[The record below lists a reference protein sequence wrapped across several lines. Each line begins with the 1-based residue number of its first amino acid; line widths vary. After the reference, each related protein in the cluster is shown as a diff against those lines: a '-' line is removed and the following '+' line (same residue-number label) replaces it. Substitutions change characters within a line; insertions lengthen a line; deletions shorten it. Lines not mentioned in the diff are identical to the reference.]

1 MAYTSLNNL
10 IAQRDRII
18 EYLNS
23 CDIKTLSRIENY
35 IEDLKCEEERE
46 QARAR
51 MNNPLNI
58 ASENYTVQ
66 RVNLTR
72 TPDGKIVATCGV
84 KPTPYGCD

>member
-23 CDIKTLSRIENY
+23 CDIHTLSRIESY
-35 IEDLKCEEERE
+35 IEDLKCEQER
-46 QARAR
+46 AHF
-51 MNNPLNI
+51 NNPLNV
-58 ASENYTVQ
+58 ANENYTVQ

-72 TPDGKIVATCGV
+72 TSDGKIVATCGV
-84 KPTPYGCD
+84 KPTPYGC